1 MNVKQFREI
10 QEVINELIEMR
21 EKITNALIK
30 TQRILSDELHKITK
44 KRNEENENNIKNKMG
59 RII

>member
-30 TQRILSDELHKITK
+30 AQRILSDELHKITK
-44 KRNEENENNIKNKMG
+44 KGNEENENNIKNKMG

>member
-10 QEVINELIEMR
+10 QEVINELIETR

-30 TQRILSDELHKITK
+30 AQRIFSDELHKITK
-44 KRNEENENNIKNKMG
+44 KRNEENEKNIKNKM
-59 RII
+59 

>member
-10 QEVINELIEMR
+10 QEVINELIETR

-30 TQRILSDELHKITK
+30 AQRILSDELHKITK
-44 KRNEENENNIKNKMG
+44 KGNE
-59 RII
+59 